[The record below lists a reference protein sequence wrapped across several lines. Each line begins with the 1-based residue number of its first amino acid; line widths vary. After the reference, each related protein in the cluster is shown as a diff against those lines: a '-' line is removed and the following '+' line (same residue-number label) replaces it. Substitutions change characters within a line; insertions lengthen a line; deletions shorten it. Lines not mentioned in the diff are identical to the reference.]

1 MLVDYN
7 KIKNTITKE
16 QKQTLYNEIYLN
28 PYIPDNIQPYYEQQL
43 ILLDENLEKKPGW
56 KLVSG
61 GAFSGKSEFVAMDI
75 CRYLLYPR
83 FRGLVIRNTYKEI
96 TASGEVVD
104 KLEQW
109 LCDKDRLGSLVCTHN
124 HQKMYFETSL
134 GARIYYGYVNREDQM
149 KKMRGTSYHHLWVV
163 EASEIPGV
171 VLDFLP
177 RSIRSPDGLDRIP
190 ESYTLVSNPSFGVG
204 VDWLKKMFINDD
216 AQCKHYRLELMMNPH
231 VDRIGYDKQLAM
243 MSPEAQAFMRF
254 GDWDFVAADGLLISG
269 DQFDQNQ
276 IKPQDYNYDDIIY
289 SIIGVDMAGTG
300 RDYTSLTHICLMKY
314 GKLIIDDNVH
324 IQNEHVERIMKY
336 FIKKQKEKH
345 ALNNVVIEQEAGS
358 MTTHAIQHFIESFEE
373 IQDNYRFSVEAY
385 STKSQSKFERARPV
399 ADNIIN
405 GNVLIN
411 TALPNKLRL
420 RNQFMYLDP
429 DKQIMKKHES
439 PDFVD
444 SVSIAFNYMI
454 DQLNVEQYFRISRSD

>member
-1 MLVDYN
+1 
-7 KIKNTITKE
+7 
-16 QKQTLYNEIYLN
+16 
-28 PYIPDNIQPYYEQQL
+28 
-43 ILLDENLEKKPGW
+43 
-56 KLVSG
+56 
-61 GAFSGKSEFVAMDI
+61 
-75 CRYLLYPR
+75 
-83 FRGLVIRNTYKEI
+83 
-96 TASGEVVD
+96 
-104 KLEQW
+104 
-109 LCDKDRLGSLVCTHN
+109 
-124 HQKMYFETSL
+124 
-134 GARIYYGYVNREDQM
+134 
-149 KKMRGTSYHHLWVV
+149 
-163 EASEIPGV
+163 
-171 VLDFLP
+171 
-177 RSIRSPDGLDRIP
+177 
-190 ESYTLVSNPSFGVG
+190 
-204 VDWLKKMFINDD
+204 MFINDD
-216 AQCKHYRLELMMNPH
+216 APCKHYRLELMMNPH

-324 IQNEHVERIMKY
+324 IQNEHVERTMKY